1 MRTKMKKKK
10 KKRRKTYET
19 YTLYF
24 QVIRLT
30 KKLLI
35 SESKERGYTR
45 FFYKYADDVSP
56 SS

>member
-1 MRTKMKKKK
+1 MNKNERK
-10 KKRRKTYET
+10 KKRKRTYET

-24 QVIRLT
+24 QSIRLT

-35 SESKERGYTR
+35 SESKECGYTR

>member
-1 MRTKMKKKK
+1 MNKNERK
-10 KKRRKTYET
+10 KKRKRTYET

-24 QVIRLT
+24 QSIRLT